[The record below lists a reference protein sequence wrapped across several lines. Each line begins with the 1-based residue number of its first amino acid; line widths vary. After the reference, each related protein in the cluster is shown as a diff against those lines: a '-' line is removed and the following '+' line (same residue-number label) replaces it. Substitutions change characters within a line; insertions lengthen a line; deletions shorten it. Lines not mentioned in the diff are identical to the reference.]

1 MKESKKKK
9 RSRLVFSERTPF
21 YIQRRKNNKQKKT
34 SLKVNLIDAWLK
46 QRPLEA
52 NRANNIGE
60 RKKGKKKK

>member
-1 MKESKKKK
+1 M
-9 RSRLVFSERTPF
+9 SERHFTF
-21 YIQRRKNNKQKKT
+21 REEKTTNKQKKT

-60 RKKGKKKK
+60 RKKGKKKKVKKWFD